1 MSARILIAGVGN
13 IFLGDDAFGVEVVA
27 RLTAEHLPEDVRV
40 EDFGIRGMHLAYE
53 LLEGY
58 ELAILVDAVP
68 RGGTPGDLY
77 VIEPDREA
85 GSINAT
91 GDTLL
96 DAHSMEPGSVL
107 SLLDTL
113 GGNVR
118 VLVVGCEP
126 ADASERMGLSQ
137 PVAAAVERA
146 VPLVMGLIES
156 ETKAEATHARAGSR
170 HGTREDT

>member
-27 RLTAEHLPEDVRV
+27 RLAAEQLPEDVRV
-40 EDFGIRGMHLAYE
+40 EDFGIRGMHLAFE

-77 VIEPDREA
+77 VIEPDRDA
-85 GSINAT
+85 LPIDAT
-91 GDTLL
+91 GGTLL
-96 DAHSMEPGSVL
+96 DAHGMEPGSVL
-107 SLLDTL
+107 SLLATL
-113 GGNVR
+113 GGNMP

-146 VPLVMGLIES
+146 VPLIMGLVDG
-156 ETKAEATHARAGSR
+156 EAHMEAAHARAGSR
-170 HGTREDT
+170 NRPREDT

>member
-27 RLTAEHLPEDVRV
+27 RLATEHLPDDVRV

-77 VIEPDREA
+77 VIEPDRDGGA
-85 GSINAT
+85 VDAT
-91 GDTLL
+91 EGTLL
-96 DAHSMEPGSVL
+96 DAHGMEPGSVL
-107 SLLDTL
+107 SLLETL
-113 GGNVR
+113 GGNVP

-146 VPLVMGLIES
+146 VPLIKDLVDS
-156 ETKAEATHARAGSR
+156 ETKVEAALARAGSR
-170 HGTREDT
+170 HGPREDT